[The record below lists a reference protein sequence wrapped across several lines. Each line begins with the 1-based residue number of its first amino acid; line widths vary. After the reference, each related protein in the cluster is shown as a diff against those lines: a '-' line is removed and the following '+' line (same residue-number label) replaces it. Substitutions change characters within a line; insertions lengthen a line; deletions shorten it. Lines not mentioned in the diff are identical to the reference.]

1 MSPEIIAS
9 IKTET
14 YFIFDDIF
22 KDESERKLYLE
33 STEEEKKV
41 FIEEFFIENNIV
53 DLLDFKIE
61 LYE

>member
-1 MSPEIIAS
+1 MIPEIIAS
-9 IKTET
+9 VKTET
-14 YFIFDDIF
+14 YFILDDIF
-22 KDESERKLYLE
+22 ENESERKLYLE

-41 FIEEFFIENNIV
+41 FIEELLIDNI